1 MLLFFFFSSLNFE
14 LTMAENQMPFRPFTG
29 INRNRFFLERERQ
42 LKLNDDLL
50 LVGIQMKVYLILL
63 LVTLQWIQE

>member
-1 MLLFFFFSSLNFE
+1 
-14 LTMAENQMPFRPFTG
+14 MPFRPFTG